1 MRWSRGSSL
10 GGKPRR
16 IKRACRI
23 RIVGA
28 APGHSCKWWQ
38 PVRYLVGCSGGG
50 RSGRNSMRNPAA
62 WISPEQILAAE
73 AKIIATYAAD
83 GAVDGI
89 VKAHQFRMTH

>member
-1 MRWSRGSSL
+1 M
-10 GGKPRR
+10 
-16 IKRACRI
+16 
-23 RIVGA
+23 
-28 APGHSCKWWQ
+28 
-38 PVRYLVGCSGGG
+38 GCSGGG